1 LTAKRALE
9 SAGQAAKGHSDRARR
24 ADLARWGRLLT
35 TTGHDTADE
44 DTGLDVATD
53 LAAVSLTDL
62 NTDELVTAVA
72 AAKKAWGDATVARML
87 SGCRSGRR
95 RTRFVTTTA

>member
-1 LTAKRALE
+1 M
-9 SAGQAAKGHSDRARR
+9 
-24 ADLARWGRLLT
+24 
-35 TTGHDTADE
+35 
-44 DTGLDVATD
+44 ATD